1 MGIDFTAV
9 DFETANGFR
18 GSACAVGLVR
28 VRNGS
33 VAETAR
39 WLIKPPVGYDHFDA
53 RNVQIHGIHPED
65 VEDAP
70 RFAEVYPRLQA
81 FLGDDVFVAH
91 NAAFDTGVIQAG
103 LQVSGAAVAAVDSV
117 CTVKL
122 ARKTYTLASYSLP
135 FAASA
140 AGFELE
146 DHHDPLADALACA
159 HIGIDVTTRAGD
171 SSILVAAE
179 ALGVEKGH
187 LNAWTPGDPWCREVR
202 DAEGWRV
209 AGHLLPKQPGSPWPT
224 EGKNLEPAA
233 DADPSNPLF
242 GETVV
247 FTGDLGIP
255 RPEAKRRAAAVGA
268 RTADRVTRATTVLV
282 VGDGFVAEDI
292 TTGRLTRKARH
303 VLALQEQGRR
313 VEIVSEAE
321 FLQRVGGSWPAT
333 L

>member
-1 MGIDFTAV
+1 MSVDFTAV

-28 VRNGS
+28 VRAGKI
-33 VAETAR
+33 VETDR
-39 WLIKPPVGYDHFDA
+39 WLMRPPEGFDHFDA

-65 VEDAP
+65 VRDAP
-70 RFAEVYPRLQA
+70 RFAETYPRLRA

-103 LQVSGAAVAAVDSV
+103 LQASGVGVVGLESV

-122 ARKTYTLASYSLP
+122 ARKTYRLASYSLP

-140 AGFELE
+140 AGFDLR
-146 DHHDPLADALACA
+146 DHHEALADAVACA
-159 HIGIDVTTRAGD
+159 HIGIDV
-171 SSILVAAE
+171 AARSGAATIVE
-179 ALGVEKGH
+179 SALSLGVSSSR
-187 LNAWTPGDPWCREVR
+187 LAPWTPGDPECREVV
-202 DAEGWRV
+202 DARGWKA
-209 AGHLLPKQPGSPWPT
+209 AGHTLPRQPGLPWPV
-224 EGKNLEPAA
+224 EGKNPEPAT
-233 DADPSNPLF
+233 DADPTNPLH

-282 VGDGFVAEDI
+282 VGDGFVATDLNA
-292 TTGRLTRKARH
+292 GRMTSKARRA
-303 VLALQEQGRR
+303 LALRDKGQQ

-321 FLQRVGGSWPAT
+321 FLQRVGGPWPEG

>member
-1 MGIDFTAV
+1 VGIDFTAV

-28 VRNGS
+28 VRDGRI
-33 VAETAR
+33 AETAR
-39 WLIKPPVGYDHFDA
+39 WLIRPPEGYDHFDA

-65 VEDAP
+65 VEREP
-70 RFAEVYPRLQA
+70 RLAEIYPRLQA

-103 LQVSGAAVAAVDSV
+103 MQVSGGSVSAMDSV

-135 FAASA
+135 FAANA
-140 AGFELE
+140 AGFRLE
-146 DHHDPLADALACA
+146 DHHDPLADAVACA
-159 HIGIDVTTRAGD
+159 HIGIDVTARSGAE
-171 SSILVAAE
+171 SILAA
-179 ALGVEKGH
+179 AGTLGVEKGH
-187 LNAWTPGDPWCREVR
+187 LNAWTPGEPWCREVR
-202 DAEGWRV
+202 DAEGWRA
-209 AGHLLPKQPGSPWPT
+209 AGHVLPKQPGSPWPT

-233 DADPSNPLF
+233 DADPANPLF

-292 TTGRLTRKARH
+292 TSGRLTRKARH

-321 FLQRVGGSWPAT
+321 FLQRVGGTWPAT

>member
-1 MGIDFTAV
+1 VGCDFTAV

-18 GSACAVGLVR
+18 GSACAVGMVR
-28 VRNGS
+28 VRDAQ
-33 VAETAR
+33 VVETAR
-39 WLIKPPVGYDHFDA
+39 WLIRPPEGFDHFDA
-53 RNVQIHGIHPED
+53 RNVQIHGIHPDD
-65 VEDAP
+65 VKEAP
-70 RFAEVYPRLQA
+70 RFAEVYPRIEA

-103 LQVSGAAVAAVDSV
+103 LQVSGRSVSALDSV

-135 FAASA
+135 FAAEA
-140 AGFELE
+140 AGFRLE

-159 HIGIDVTTRAGD
+159 HIGIDVTERADTG
-171 SSILVAAE
+171 SIMDAAM

-187 LNAWTPGDPWCREVR
+187 LNSWAPGEPQCREVV
-202 DAEGWRV
+202 DAVGWRA
-209 AGHLLPKQPGSPWPT
+209 AGHTLPRQPGPPWPT

-282 VGDGFVAEDI
+282 VDDGFVAEDI
-292 TTGRLTRKARH
+292 TAGRLTRKARH
-303 VLALQEQGRR
+303 ALALQEQGRP

-321 FLQRVGGSWPAT
+321 FLQRVGGTWPAA

>member
-28 VRNGS
+28 VRDGA

-39 WLIKPPVGYDHFDA
+39 WLIKPPQGYDHFDA

-65 VEDAP
+65 VEAAP
-70 RFAEVYPRLQA
+70 RFAEVYPQLQA

-103 LQVSGAAVAAVDSV
+103 LQVSGASVSAVDSV

-135 FAASA
+135 FAAAA
-140 AGFELE
+140 AGFDLE

-159 HIGIDVTTRAGD
+159 HIGIDVTARSGD

-187 LNAWTPGDPWCREVR
+187 LNSWNPGDPWCREVR

-209 AGHLLPKQPGSPWPT
+209 SGHTLPKQPGTPWPT

-247 FTGDLGIP
+247 FTGDLGIS

-321 FLQRVGGSWPAT
+321 FLQRVGGAWPAT